1 MPISLG
7 DQRAQIKEDQ
17 EIHNLVTLYWK
28 APSSFPERARLND
41 LFMNWAIQI
50 LAERSLRLRVQISAL
65 WRRVGEGI
73 ELIGGLQWKNAGCA
87 RSNLRTTNAGIPYLK
102 YMHEKSLKISFSERP
117 F

>member
-7 DQRAQIKEDQ
+7 DQRSQIKEDQ

-50 LAERSLRLRVQISAL
+50 LAERNLRLRIRVQISAL

-73 ELIGGLQWKNAGCA
+73 ELTGGLQ
-87 RSNLRTTNAGIPYLK
+87 
-102 YMHEKSLKISFSERP
+102 
-117 F
+117 